1 MNSSLYSARD
11 GLWDSRKALLVVQSV
26 LSENDSLHS
35 EEQMTM
41 RLEDV
46 GSDVINANSTLDEVF
61 SALRIEDEVDSK
73 AIE

>member
-1 MNSSLYSARD
+1 
-11 GLWDSRKALLVVQSV
+11 LVVQSV